1 VLGHQPGSLGAL
13 HEGDH
18 GIMPVLEVLRQI
30 REGGPSLS
38 REAGNSEKELVLERS
53 DTTLTGS
60 VFAEA
65 QEDAKPVSK
74 PREVSV
80 KSWRDRC
87 RMAYGHPEIYI
98 TW

>member
-1 VLGHQPGSLGAL
+1 MLGHQPGSLGAL

-53 DTTLTGS
+53 DTTLTGRA
-60 VFAEA
+60 FAEA

-80 KSWRDRC
+80 QSWRDLCGATC
-87 RMAYGHPEIYI
+87 RHTEIYI
-98 TW
+98 ML